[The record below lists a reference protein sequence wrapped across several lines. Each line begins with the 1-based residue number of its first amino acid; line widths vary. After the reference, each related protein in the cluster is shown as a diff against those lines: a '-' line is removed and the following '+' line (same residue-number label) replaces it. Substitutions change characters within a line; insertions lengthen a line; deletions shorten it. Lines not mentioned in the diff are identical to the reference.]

1 MPALD
6 SCHPQ
11 IIRALQKS
19 GWDVA
24 ITPYIIPVDVNHRL
38 YIDIEAHHVELGQV
52 VVIEAKCFQDSNAH
66 TTDLYTGLG
75 QYLIYRSLL
84 AKQGAIHKL
93 YLAIPLH
100 AWNGIVN
107 RIGIDAI
114 HENAIKLLI
123 IDIHHEV
130 IVSWIE

>member
-11 IIRALQKS
+11 IIRALSKS

-24 ITPYIIPVDVNHRL
+24 ITPYVIPIDLSHRL
-38 YIDIEAHHVELGQV
+38 YIDIEAHHVELGHV
-52 VVIEAKCFQDSNAH
+52 VVVEVKCFQDSSAH

-75 QYLIYRSLL
+75 QYLVYRSLL
-84 AKQGAIHKL
+84 AKQGASHKL
-93 YLAIPLH
+93 FLAIPLH
-100 AWNGIVN
+100 AWNGIMQ

-114 HENAIKLLI
+114 RENAIKLLI
-123 IDIHHEV
+123 IDFQKEV
-130 IVSWIE
+130 IVKWIE